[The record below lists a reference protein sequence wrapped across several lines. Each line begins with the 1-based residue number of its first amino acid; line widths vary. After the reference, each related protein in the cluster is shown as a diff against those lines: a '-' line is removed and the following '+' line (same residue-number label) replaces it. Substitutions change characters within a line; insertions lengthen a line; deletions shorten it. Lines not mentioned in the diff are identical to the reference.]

1 MWWWMISPISL
12 DVREFPVL
20 YIEPYLS
27 YGLERSY
34 DVGVVD
40 LDVGKFPVLY
50 IEPYLSY
57 GLERSYDVGVLD
69 QVETVAVFGDK
80 LSHDR
85 SSKTGDGRSALWE
98 KWRKMSPFLAPFDR
112 VY

>member
-1 MWWWMISPISL
+1 MISPISL

-69 QVETVAVFGDK
+69 LDIREVSFSVFPVHGDLILPPRFLF
-80 LSHDR
+80 LS
-85 SSKTGDGRSALWE
+85 G
-98 KWRKMSPFLAPFDR
+98 FL
-112 VY
+112 YL